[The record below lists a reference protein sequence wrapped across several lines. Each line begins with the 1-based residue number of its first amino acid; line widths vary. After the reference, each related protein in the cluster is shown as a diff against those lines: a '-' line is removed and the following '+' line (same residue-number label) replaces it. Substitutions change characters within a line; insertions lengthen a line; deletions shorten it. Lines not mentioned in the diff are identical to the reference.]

1 MDAEDREMRQ
11 HSGRFEAGNC
21 VFCAIIAGAEPAS
34 VVYDDAE
41 VLGFLDIKPINSG
54 HLLVIPKPHAAF
66 LADLDEL
73 TGARMFKV
81 AMRLAGAVRAS
92 DLRCEGVNLF
102 LADGEAAGQEVFHVH
117 LHVIPRF
124 EGDSFRIEEGFPETP
139 SRAELDAIAAQLRN
153 SFDLV
158 QQ

>member
-1 MDAEDREMRQ
+1 MSAGAPRTQQDSNRE
-11 HSGRFEAGNC
+11 GIDC
-21 VFCAIIAGAEPAS
+21 VFCGIVEGTEPAS
-34 VVYDDAE
+34 VIYEDAA
-41 VLGFLDIKPINSG
+41 LLAFLDIRPINSG

-92 DLRCEGVNLF
+92 GLQCEGVNIF

-124 EGDSFRIEEGFPETP
+124 EGDSFRIEEGLPETP
-139 SRAELDAIAAQLRN
+139 TRAELDAIAAQLRN